1 MIAFS
6 TDMLDI
12 YYSFSFFFSYQ
23 HPNFPTFLPLFAL
36 RESQQTI
43 FNCYQIFVKVNITS
57 NIHNC

>member
-23 HPNFPTFLPLFAL
+23 HPNFPTSLPLFAL

-43 FNCYQIFVKVNITS
+43 FNCYQFFFLS
-57 NIHNC
+57 